1 MCGTQDPSSRRPP
14 ESECEFIPSVWILP
28 AVTTLIKVAQSPP
41 ARSLGYFKWYTE
53 PMFMLHHLRHGI
65 FLCLLSLLVAGC
77 GGLQEVW
84 EGPGARMFRPQA
96 IAVLPPMAS
105 QYDNAREDIQEV
117 LSAALNRTA
126 NIERVVSPENV
137 TDIFQASKE
146 AFDALVFYFSRLEMT
161 GQSDKDS
168 AVKLGKALNVD
179 SFLVVRVNSWEYMR
193 KEGDNVGRVGLSLR
207 LVDATTGTTV
217 WKARHEKSSSYMFY
231 RPNLKDIAKD
241 LAAEMI
247 AFMPPQ
253 AKR

>member
-1 MCGTQDPSSRRPP
+1 M
-14 ESECEFIPSVWILP
+14 VYW
-28 AVTTLIKVAQSPP
+28 
-41 ARSLGYFKWYTE
+41 
-53 PMFMLHHLRHGI
+53 PMFIFHNLRCVI
-65 FLCLLSLLVAGC
+65 SLCLLSLLIAGC

-84 EGPGARMFRPQA
+84 EGPGAKIFRPQA

-105 QYDNAREDIQEV
+105 QYDSAREDIQQV
-117 LSAALNRTA
+117 LSDAINKTVS
-126 NIERVVSPENV
+126 IERVVSPENV

-179 SFLVVRVNSWEYMR
+179 SFLVVRVNSWEYVR

-231 RPNLKDIAKD
+231 RPNLKDVAKE
-241 LAAEMI
+241 LAAEMSQ
-247 AFMPPQ
+247 AMHPQ

>member
-1 MCGTQDPSSRRPP
+1 MFQLALSAL
-14 ESECEFIPSVWILP
+14 IL
-28 AVTTLIKVAQSPP
+28 LI
-41 ARSLGYFKWYTE
+41 
-53 PMFMLHHLRHGI
+53 
-65 FLCLLSLLVAGC
+65 AGC

-84 EGPGARMFRPQA
+84 EGPGARIFRPQA

-105 QYDNAREDIQEV
+105 QYDSAREDIQEV
-117 LSAALNRTA
+117 LAGALNKVA
-126 NIERVVSPENV
+126 NVEHVVSPENV
-137 TDIFQASKE
+137 TDIFQTSKE

-207 LVDATTGTTV
+207 LVDATNGTTV
-217 WKARHEKSSSYMFY
+217 WKARHERSSSYMFY
-231 RPNLKDIAKD
+231 RPNLKDMAKE

-247 AFMPPQ
+247 KAMPPQ
-253 AKR
+253 AKQ

>member
-1 MCGTQDPSSRRPP
+1 
-14 ESECEFIPSVWILP
+14 
-28 AVTTLIKVAQSPP
+28 
-41 ARSLGYFKWYTE
+41 
-53 PMFMLHHLRHGI
+53 MLHHLRRAI
-65 FLCLLSLLVAGC
+65 LISVLPLLIAGC

-105 QYDNAREDIQEV
+105 QYDSAREDIQEV
-117 LSAALNRTA
+117 LSGALNKVA

-168 AVKLGKALNVD
+168 ALKLGKAMNVD

-193 KEGDNVGRVGLSLR
+193 KEGDNVGRVGLSIR

-217 WKARHEKSSSYMFY
+217 WKARHERSSSYMFY
-231 RPNLKDIAKD
+231 RPNLKDIAKE

-247 AFMPPQ
+247 KAMPPQ

>member
-1 MCGTQDPSSRRPP
+1 
-14 ESECEFIPSVWILP
+14 
-28 AVTTLIKVAQSPP
+28 
-41 ARSLGYFKWYTE
+41 
-53 PMFMLHHLRHGI
+53 MFLLHHLCRAI
-65 FLCLLSLLVAGC
+65 ALCLLPLLVVGC

-117 LSAALNRTA
+117 LSGAMDKTA
-126 NIERVVSPENV
+126 SIERVVSPENV

-217 WKARHEKSSSYMFY
+217 WKARHERSESYMFS
-231 RPNLKDIAKD
+231 RPNLKDIAKE

-247 AFMPPQ
+247 KAMPPQ
-253 AKR
+253 AKP

>member
-1 MCGTQDPSSRRPP
+1 MFQLALSALIL
-14 ESECEFIPSVWILP
+14 FI
-28 AVTTLIKVAQSPP
+28 
-41 ARSLGYFKWYTE
+41 
-53 PMFMLHHLRHGI
+53 
-65 FLCLLSLLVAGC
+65 AGC
-77 GGLQEVW
+77 GGLQEIW

-105 QYDNAREDIQEV
+105 QYDSAREDIQQV
-117 LSAALNRTA
+117 LSDAVNKTA
-126 NIERVVSPENV
+126 SIEHVMSPENV
-137 TDIFQASKE
+137 TDIFQSSKE

-217 WKARHEKSSSYMFY
+217 WKARHERSSSYMFY
-231 RPNLKDIAKD
+231 RPNLKDIAKE

-247 AFMPPQ
+247 KAMPPQ
-253 AKR
+253 AKE

>member
-1 MCGTQDPSSRRPP
+1 MKIFHHIRHAAI
-14 ESECEFIPSVWILP
+14 F
-28 AVTTLIKVAQSPP
+28 
-41 ARSLGYFKWYTE
+41 SL
-53 PMFMLHHLRHGI
+53 
-65 FLCLLSLLVAGC
+65 LLFLVAGC

-84 EGPGARMFRPQA
+84 EGPGAKMFRPQA

-117 LSAALNRTA
+117 LSASLNKGGH
-126 NIERVVSPENV
+126 IERVMSPENV

-231 RPNLKDIAKD
+231 RPNLKDVAKE

-247 AFMPPQ
+247 QAMPPQ

>member
-1 MCGTQDPSSRRPP
+1 
-14 ESECEFIPSVWILP
+14 
-28 AVTTLIKVAQSPP
+28 
-41 ARSLGYFKWYTE
+41 
-53 PMFMLHHLRHGI
+53 MFMLHKLRPAI
-65 FLCLLSLLVAGC
+65 YLSLLPLLIAGC

-105 QYDNAREDIQEV
+105 QYDSAREDIQEV
-117 LSAALNRTA
+117 LSNDLNKTA

-137 TDIFQASKE
+137 TDIFQGSKE

-193 KEGDNVGRVGLSLR
+193 KEGDNVGRVGLSIR
-207 LVDATTGTTV
+207 LVDATTGITV
-217 WKARHEKSSSYMFY
+217 WKARHERSESYMFS
-231 RPNLKDIAKD
+231 RPNLKDIAKE

-247 AFMPPQ
+247 KAMPPQ
-253 AKR
+253 AKQ

>member
-1 MCGTQDPSSRRPP
+1 MLRFHYIVRALVFCLPP
-14 ESECEFIPSVWILP
+14 
-28 AVTTLIKVAQSPP
+28 
-41 ARSLGYFKWYTE
+41 
-53 PMFMLHHLRHGI
+53 
-65 FLCLLSLLVAGC
+65 LLVVGC

-84 EGPGARMFRPQA
+84 EGPAAKMFRPQA

-105 QYDNAREDIQEV
+105 QYDNAREDIQGV
-117 LSAALNRTA
+117 LSESLNKTA
-126 NIERVVSPENV
+126 KIERVVSPENV

-207 LVDATTGTTV
+207 LVDATTGITV
-217 WKARHEKSSSYMFY
+217 WKARHERSSSYMFY
-231 RPNLKDIAKD
+231 RPNLKDVAKE
-241 LAAEMI
+241 LADEMI
-247 AFMPPQ
+247 KAMPPQ
-253 AKR
+253 AKP

>member
-1 MCGTQDPSSRRPP
+1 
-14 ESECEFIPSVWILP
+14 
-28 AVTTLIKVAQSPP
+28 
-41 ARSLGYFKWYTE
+41 
-53 PMFMLHHLRHGI
+53 MLRFHYIGRVLV
-65 FLCLLSLLVAGC
+65 LCLLPLLVGSC

-84 EGPGARMFRPQA
+84 EGPGAKMFRPQA

-105 QYDNAREDIQEV
+105 QYDNAREDIQGV
-117 LSAALNRTA
+117 LSESLNKTA
-126 NIERVVSPENV
+126 SIERVVSPENV

-207 LVDATTGTTV
+207 LVDATTGITV
-217 WKARHEKSSSYMFY
+217 WKARHERSSSYMFY
-231 RPNLKDIAKD
+231 RPNLKSVAKE
-241 LAAEMI
+241 LADEMI
-247 AFMPPQ
+247 KAMPPQ
-253 AKR
+253 AKQ

>member
-1 MCGTQDPSSRRPP
+1 
-14 ESECEFIPSVWILP
+14 
-28 AVTTLIKVAQSPP
+28 
-41 ARSLGYFKWYTE
+41 
-53 PMFMLHHLRHGI
+53 MFMLQSLRRALV
-65 FLCLLSLLVAGC
+65 LCMLLLIVAGC

-146 AFDALVFYFSRLEMT
+146 AFDSLVFYFSRLEMT

-207 LVDATTGTTV
+207 LVDATTGITV

-241 LAAEMI
+241 LSAEMI
-247 AFMPPQ
+247 GSMPPQ